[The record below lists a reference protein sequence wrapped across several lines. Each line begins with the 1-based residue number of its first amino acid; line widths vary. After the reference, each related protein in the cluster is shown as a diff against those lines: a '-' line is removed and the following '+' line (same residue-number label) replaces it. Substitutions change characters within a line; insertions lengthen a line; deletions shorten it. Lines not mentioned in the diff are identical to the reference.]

1 MKKLGDSGGAD
12 ERQGW
17 GWGVDQ
23 LTVYLNIIPNDKIRN
38 DVNIKPR
45 TLVYVNICFSFYY
58 RYFFINTILCNIF
71 S

>member
-12 ERQGW
+12 KRQGW

-45 TLVYVNICFSFYY
+45 TLVYCMLIFVFV
-58 RYFFINTILCNIF
+58 FITGTFL
-71 S
+71 